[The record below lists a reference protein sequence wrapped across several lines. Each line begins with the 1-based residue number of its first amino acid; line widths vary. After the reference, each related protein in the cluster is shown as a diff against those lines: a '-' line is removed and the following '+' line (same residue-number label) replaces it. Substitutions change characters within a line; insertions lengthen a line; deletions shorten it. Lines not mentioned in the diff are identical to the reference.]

1 MILLISDGE
10 DDASYATQKRAEE
23 AALQEGVS
31 VFALETRIT
40 QMRGDKFLRKLSQET
55 GGFFTDKDFKKAVP
69 AALAAIDAQSIITFS
84 PNTAHR

>member
-55 GGFFTDKDFKKAVP
+55 AVSLLTRISRRLFP
-69 AALAAIDAQSIITFS
+69 PHWLRLMSIDCYIQ